1 MGLLETILSCFRRG
15 TPQYQSVDYTLLEDG
30 AFELRAEKDN
40 KTVIYRSNEQVA
52 IEGGLV
58 LRMLQEYFYGRN
70 TPTPELYLP
79 SLTVSVAIEPFE
91 TGMDIIHYDD
101 DDNEIGRETKTWTV
115 DNAVDY
121 TKIFHDRIRDT
132 TIGIN
137 KTTGTANTFFAAKV
151 EGKIICSLPIPDP
164 ELATVLTSGWEKQF
178 LHEYQALDVLKY
190 ERSACRLLKRSLN
203 NP

>member
-30 AFELRAEKDN
+30 AFELCAKKDN
-40 KTVIYRSNEQVA
+40 KTIIYRSLEKVA
-52 IEGGLV
+52 IEGDLI
-58 LRMLQEYFYGRN
+58 LQALQEHFYAGIS
-70 TPTPELYLP
+70 TPELYLP
-79 SLTVSVAIEPFE
+79 SLIVSIALEPFT

-101 DDNEIGRETKTWTV
+101 DDNETGRETKTWV
-115 DNAVDY
+115 VNNVIDY
-121 TKIFHDRIRDT
+121 TKIFHDRQSNT